1 MTRAQE
7 LSKLINTSSFSVDSD
22 FNVGIGSTSPDV
34 KLDIGGAV
42 LVTGISTFENTAE
55 STSSTTGALIVSG
68 GVGISGNL
76 SVAGIA
82 TFGTGTVTVDGD
94 SDLIYVGVG
103 VTLSGQDGIWTKR
116 LTVDGDFVAKN
127 LTITGI
133 ATLASEGGITT
144 TGGDLY
150 VGKNLRVAGVSTF
163 IGNATFR
170 GGTIGI
176 GDSTGDD
183 INVSGEFISD
193 LNPNEDGLYDLGI
206 VGKRW
211 RDARFSGLVTSTTL
225 NVANTALISGI
236 STFQQDVDVIGT
248 LVVLTN
254 LFNNFEAFGPE
265 LITPPPVYRIG
276 LFDLWINSITL
287 PTAL

>member
-1 MTRAQE
+1 MPTIKARVGPQNAVRVLSQQTSAV
-7 LSKLINTSSFSVDSD
+7 SKLLNLSDVITDYQSIDGLLLVWNQPTSQFIMTSVIDNEIKISD
-22 FNVGIGSTSPDV
+22 LTQSYN
-34 KLDIGGAV
+34 A
-42 LVTGISTFENTAE
+42 
-55 STSSTTGALIVSG
+55 TTGALVVSG
-68 GVGISGNL
+68 GVGVGGNI

-94 SDLIYVGVG
+94 NDLIYVGVG
-103 VTLSGQDGIWTKR
+103 VTLSGQDGIWTKK

-176 GDSTGDD
+176 GDSISDD
-183 INVSGEFISD
+183 INIGGEFVSD

-206 VGKRW
+206 IGKRW

-236 STFQQDVDVIGT
+236 ATFQQDVDVTGT
-248 LVVLTN
+248 FT
-254 LFNNFEAFGPE
+254 AG
-265 LITPPPVYRIG
+265 LIDGGFY
-276 LFDLWINSITL
+276 
-287 PTAL
+287 

>member
-1 MTRAQE
+1 MPTIKARVGPQNAVRVLAQQTSAV
-7 LSKLINTSSFSVDSD
+7 SKLLNLSDVISDYKAIDGLLLVWNQPTSQFIMTSVIDNEVKISD
-22 FNVGIGSTSPDV
+22 LTQSYN
-34 KLDIGGAV
+34 A
-42 LVTGISTFENTAE
+42 
-55 STSSTTGALIVSG
+55 TTGALVVSG
-68 GVGISGNL
+68 GVGVGGNL

-94 SDLIYVGVG
+94 NDLIYVGVG
-103 VTLSGQDGIWTKR
+103 VTLSGQDGVWTKK
-116 LTVDGDFVAKN
+116 LTVDGDFQATN
-127 LTITGI
+127 LIVTGI

-150 VGKNLRVAGVSTF
+150 VGRNLKVAGVSTF

-248 LVVLTN
+248 FT
-254 LFNNFEAFGPE
+254 AG
-265 LITPPPVYRIG
+265 LIDGGFY
-276 LFDLWINSITL
+276 
-287 PTAL
+287 

>member
-1 MTRAQE
+1 MPTIKARVGPQNAVRVLAQQTSAV
-7 LSKLINTSSFSVDSD
+7 SKLLNLSDVISDYKAIDGLLLVWNQPTSQFIMTSVIDNEVKISD
-22 FNVGIGSTSPDV
+22 LTQSYN
-34 KLDIGGAV
+34 A
-42 LVTGISTFENTAE
+42 
-55 STSSTTGALIVSG
+55 TTGALVVSG
-68 GVGISGNL
+68 GVGVGGNL

-82 TFGTGTVTVDGD
+82 TFGTGTVTIDGD
-94 SDLIYVGVG
+94 NDLVYVGVG
-103 VTLSGQDGIWTKR
+103 VTLSGQDGVWTNK
-116 LTVDGDFVAKN
+116 LTVDGDFQATN
-127 LTITGI
+127 LIVTGI

-150 VGKNLRVAGVSTF
+150 VAKNLRVAGVSTF

-193 LNPNEDGLYDLGI
+193 LNPNDDGLYDLGI

-236 STFQQDVDVIGT
+236 STFQQDVDVVGT
-248 LVVLTN
+248 FT
-254 LFNNFEAFGPE
+254 AG
-265 LITPPPVYRIG
+265 LIDGGFY
-276 LFDLWINSITL
+276 
-287 PTAL
+287 

>member
-1 MTRAQE
+1 M
-7 LSKLINTSSFSVDSD
+7 
-22 FNVGIGSTSPDV
+22 
-34 KLDIGGAV
+34 
-42 LVTGISTFENTAE
+42 
-55 STSSTTGALIVSG
+55 
-68 GVGISGNL
+68 
-76 SVAGIA
+76 
-82 TFGTGTVTVDGD
+82 
-94 SDLIYVGVG
+94 
-103 VTLSGQDGIWTKR
+103 
-116 LTVDGDFVAKN
+116 
-127 LTITGI
+127 
-133 ATLASEGGITT
+133 
-144 TGGDLY
+144 Y

-248 LVVLTN
+248 FT
-254 LFNNFEAFGPE
+254 AG
-265 LITPPPVYRIG
+265 LIDGGFY
-276 LFDLWINSITL
+276 
-287 PTAL
+287 

>member
-1 MTRAQE
+1 MPTIKARVGPQNAVRVLAQQTSAV
-7 LSKLINTSSFSVDSD
+7 SKLLNLSDVISDYKAIDGLLLVWNQPTSQFIMTSVIDNEVKISD
-22 FNVGIGSTSPDV
+22 LTQSYN
-34 KLDIGGAV
+34 A
-42 LVTGISTFENTAE
+42 
-55 STSSTTGALIVSG
+55 TTGALVVSG
-68 GVGISGNL
+68 GVGVGGNM

-94 SDLIYVGVG
+94 NDLIYVGVG
-103 VTLSGQDGIWTKR
+103 VTLSGQDGVWTKK
-116 LTVDGDFVAKN
+116 LTVDGDFQATN
-127 LTITGI
+127 LIVTGI

-150 VGKNLRVAGVSTF
+150 VGKNLRVSGVSTF

-236 STFQQDVDVIGT
+236 STFQQDVDVVGT
-248 LVVLTN
+248 FT
-254 LFNNFEAFGPE
+254 AG
-265 LITPPPVYRIG
+265 LIDGGFY
-276 LFDLWINSITL
+276 
-287 PTAL
+287 

>member
-1 MTRAQE
+1 MPTIKARVGPQNAVRVLAQQTSAV
-7 LSKLINTSSFSVDSD
+7 SKLLNLSDVISDYKAIDGLLLVWNQPTSQFIMTSVIDNEVKISD
-22 FNVGIGSTSPDV
+22 LTQSYN
-34 KLDIGGAV
+34 A
-42 LVTGISTFENTAE
+42 
-55 STSSTTGALIVSG
+55 TTGALVVSG
-68 GVGISGNL
+68 GVGVGGNL

-94 SDLIYVGVG
+94 NDLVYVGVG
-103 VTLSGQDGIWTKR
+103 VTLSGQDGVWTKK
-116 LTVDGDFVAKN
+116 LTVDGDFQATN
-127 LTITGI
+127 LIVTGI

-176 GDSTGDD
+176 GDSTSDD

-248 LVVLTN
+248 FT
-254 LFNNFEAFGPE
+254 AG
-265 LITPPPVYRIG
+265 LIDGGFY
-276 LFDLWINSITL
+276 
-287 PTAL
+287 

>member
-1 MTRAQE
+1 MPTIKARVGPQNAVRVLAQQTSAV
-7 LSKLINTSSFSVDSD
+7 SKLLNLSDVISDYKAIDGLLLVWNQPTSQFIMTSVIDNEVKISD
-22 FNVGIGSTSPDV
+22 LTQSYN
-34 KLDIGGAV
+34 A
-42 LVTGISTFENTAE
+42 
-55 STSSTTGALIVSG
+55 TTGALVVSG
-68 GVGISGNL
+68 GVGVGGNL

-94 SDLIYVGVG
+94 NDLVYVGVG
-103 VTLSGQDGIWTKR
+103 VTLSGQDGVWTKK
-116 LTVDGDFVAKN
+116 LTVDGDFQATN
-127 LTITGI
+127 LIVTGI

-193 LNPNEDGLYDLGI
+193 LNPNDDGLYDLGI

-236 STFQQDVDVIGT
+236 STFQQDVDVVGT
-248 LVVLTN
+248 FT
-254 LFNNFEAFGPE
+254 AG
-265 LITPPPVYRIG
+265 LIDGGFY
-276 LFDLWINSITL
+276 
-287 PTAL
+287 

>member
-1 MTRAQE
+1 MPTIKARVGPQNAVRVLSQQTSAV
-7 LSKLINTSSFSVDSD
+7 SKLINLQDVDASFKDIDGLLLVWDQPTSRFIMTSTVDNDVTISD
-22 FNVGIGSTSPDV
+22 LTQSYN
-34 KLDIGGAV
+34 
-42 LVTGISTFENTAE
+42 
-55 STSSTTGALIVSG
+55 STTGALIVSG
-68 GVGISGNL
+68 GVGVGGNL
-76 SVAGIA
+76 NVAGIA
-82 TFGTGTVTVDGD
+82 TFGSSSVTINGD
-94 SDLIYVGVG
+94 NDLVYVGAG
-103 VTLSGQDGIWTKR
+103 VTLSGEDGIWTKR
-116 LTVDGDFVAKN
+116 LVVDGDFEARN

-176 GDSTGDD
+176 GDSISDD
-183 INVSGEFISD
+183 INIGGEFVSD

-206 VGKRW
+206 IGKRW

-236 STFQQDVDVIGT
+236 ATFQQDVDVTGT
-248 LVVLTN
+248 FT
-254 LFNNFEAFGPE
+254 AG
-265 LITPPPVYRIG
+265 LIDGGFY
-276 LFDLWINSITL
+276 
-287 PTAL
+287 

>member
-1 MTRAQE
+1 MPTIKARVGPQNAVRVLAQQTSAV
-7 LSKLINTSSFSVDSD
+7 SKLLNLSDVISDYKAIDGLLLVWNQPTSQFIMTSVIDNEVKISD
-22 FNVGIGSTSPDV
+22 LTQSYN
-34 KLDIGGAV
+34 A
-42 LVTGISTFENTAE
+42 
-55 STSSTTGALIVSG
+55 TTGALVVSG
-68 GVGISGNL
+68 GVGVGGNM

-94 SDLIYVGVG
+94 NDLIYVGTG
-103 VTLSGQDGIWTKR
+103 VTLSGRDGIFTKK
-116 LTVDGDFVAKN
+116 LTVDGDFQSTN
-127 LTITGI
+127 LIVTGI

-150 VGKNLRVAGVSTF
+150 VGKNLRVSGVSTF

-236 STFQQDVDVIGT
+236 STFQQDVDVVGT
-248 LVVLTN
+248 FT
-254 LFNNFEAFGPE
+254 AG
-265 LITPPPVYRIG
+265 LIDGGFY
-276 LFDLWINSITL
+276 
-287 PTAL
+287 

>member
-1 MTRAQE
+1 MPTIKARVGPQNAVRVLSQQTSAV
-7 LSKLINTSSFSVDSD
+7 SKLLNLSDVVTDYQAIDGLLLVWNQPTSQFIMTSVIDNEIKISD
-22 FNVGIGSTSPDV
+22 LTQSYN
-34 KLDIGGAV
+34 A
-42 LVTGISTFENTAE
+42 
-55 STSSTTGALIVSG
+55 TTGALVVSG
-68 GVGISGNL
+68 GVGVGGNM

-94 SDLIYVGVG
+94 NDLIKVGVG
-103 VTLSGQDGIWTKR
+103 ITLSGPEGIWTKK
-116 LTVDGDFVAKN
+116 LTVDGDFVATN

-144 TGGDLY
+144 TGGNLY
-150 VGKNLRVAGVSTF
+150 VGKDLTVAGVSTF
-163 IGNATFR
+163 IGNATFK

-183 INVSGEFISD
+183 INVSGEFISN

-236 STFQQDVDVIGT
+236 ATFDQDVDVIGT
-248 LVVLTN
+248 FT
-254 LFNNFEAFGPE
+254 AG
-265 LITPPPVYRIG
+265 LIDGGFY
-276 LFDLWINSITL
+276 
-287 PTAL
+287 

>member
-1 MTRAQE
+1 MPTIKARVGPQNAVRVLSQQTSAV
-7 LSKLINTSSFSVDSD
+7 SKLLNLSD
-22 FNVGIGSTSPDV
+22 VISDYKAIDG
-34 KLDIGGAV
+34 LV
-42 LVTGISTFENTAE
+42 LVWNEPTSQFIMTSVIDNEIKISDLTE
-55 STSSTTGALIVSG
+55 SYNATTGALVVSG
-68 GVGISGNL
+68 GVGVGGNL

-94 SDLIYVGVG
+94 NDLVYVGVG

-116 LTVDGDFVAKN
+116 LTVDGDFVATN

-144 TGGDLY
+144 TGGNLF
-150 VGKNLRVAGVSTF
+150 VGKDLTVAGVSTF

-193 LNPNEDGLYDLGI
+193 LNPNDDGLYDLGI

-225 NVANTALISGI
+225 NVADTALISGI
-236 STFQQDVDVIGT
+236 ATFQQDVDVTGT
-248 LVVLTN
+248 FT
-254 LFNNFEAFGPE
+254 AG
-265 LITPPPVYRIG
+265 LIDGGFY
-276 LFDLWINSITL
+276 
-287 PTAL
+287 

>member
-1 MTRAQE
+1 MPTIKARVGPQNAVRVLSQQTSAV
-7 LSKLINTSSFSVDSD
+7 SKLLNLSDVISDYKAVDGLLLVWNQPNSQFIMTSVIDNEVKISD
-22 FNVGIGSTSPDV
+22 LTQSYN
-34 KLDIGGAV
+34 A
-42 LVTGISTFENTAE
+42 
-55 STSSTTGALIVSG
+55 TTGALVVSG
-68 GVGISGNL
+68 GVGVSGNL
-76 SVAGIA
+76 SVAEIA

-94 SDLIYVGVG
+94 SDLIYVGAG
-103 VTLSGQDGIWTKR
+103 VTLSGQEGIWTKR
-116 LTVDGDFVAKN
+116 LTVDGDFVATN

-193 LNPNEDGLYDLGI
+193 LNPNDDGLYDLGI

-236 STFQQDVDVIGT
+236 STFQQDVDVVGIFTAG
-248 LVVLTN
+248 
-254 LFNNFEAFGPE
+254 
-265 LITPPPVYRIG
+265 LIDGGFY
-276 LFDLWINSITL
+276 
-287 PTAL
+287 

>member
-1 MTRAQE
+1 MPTIKARVGPQNAVRVLAQQTSAV
-7 LSKLINTSSFSVDSD
+7 SKLLNLSDVISDYKAIDGLLLVWNQPTSQFIMTSVIDNEVKISD
-22 FNVGIGSTSPDV
+22 LTQSYN
-34 KLDIGGAV
+34 A
-42 LVTGISTFENTAE
+42 
-55 STSSTTGALIVSG
+55 TTGALVVSG
-68 GVGISGNL
+68 GVGVGGNL

-94 SDLIYVGVG
+94 NDLVYVGVG
-103 VTLSGQDGIWTKR
+103 VTLSGQDGVWTKK
-116 LTVDGDFVAKN
+116 LTVDGDFQATN
-127 LTITGI
+127 LIVTGI

-150 VGKNLRVAGVSTF
+150 VAKNLRVAGVSTF

-176 GDSTGDD
+176 GDSTSDD

-193 LNPNEDGLYDLGI
+193 LNPNDDGLYDLGI

-236 STFQQDVDVIGT
+236 STFQQDVDVVGT
-248 LVVLTN
+248 FT
-254 LFNNFEAFGPE
+254 AG
-265 LITPPPVYRIG
+265 LIDGGFY
-276 LFDLWINSITL
+276 
-287 PTAL
+287 

>member
-1 MTRAQE
+1 MPTIKARVGPQNAVRVLSQQTSAV
-7 LSKLINTSSFSVDSD
+7 SKLLNLSDVISDYQSIDGLLLVWNQPTSQFIMTSVIDNEIKISD
-22 FNVGIGSTSPDV
+22 LT
-34 KLDIGGAV
+34 
-42 LVTGISTFENTAE
+42 E
-55 STSSTTGALIVSG
+55 SYNATTGALVVSG
-68 GVGISGNL
+68 GVGVGGNL

-82 TFGTGTVTVDGD
+82 TFGTGTVTVDGNN
-94 SDLIYVGVG
+94 DLIYVGAG
-103 VTLSGQDGIWTKR
+103 VTLSGQDGIWTKK
-116 LTVDGDFVAKN
+116 LTVDGDFFAKN
-127 LTITGI
+127 LTISGI

-176 GDSTGDD
+176 GDSTSDD

-193 LNPNEDGLYDLGI
+193 LNPNDDGLYDLGI

-225 NVANTALISGI
+225 NVADTALISGI
-236 STFQQDVDVIGT
+236 ATFQKDVDVTGT
-248 LVVLTN
+248 FT
-254 LFNNFEAFGPE
+254 AG
-265 LITPPPVYRIG
+265 LIDGGFY
-276 LFDLWINSITL
+276 
-287 PTAL
+287 

>member
-1 MTRAQE
+1 MPTIKARVGPQNAVRVLAQQTSAV
-7 LSKLINTSSFSVDSD
+7 SKLLNLSDVISDYKAIDGLLLVWNQPTSQFIMTSVIDNEVKISD
-22 FNVGIGSTSPDV
+22 LTQSYN
-34 KLDIGGAV
+34 A
-42 LVTGISTFENTAE
+42 
-55 STSSTTGALIVSG
+55 TTGALVVSG
-68 GVGISGNL
+68 GVGVGGNL

-94 SDLIYVGVG
+94 NDLVYVGVG
-103 VTLSGQDGIWTKR
+103 VTLSGQDGVWTKK
-116 LTVDGDFVAKN
+116 LTVDGDFQATN
-127 LTITGI
+127 LIVTGI

-150 VGKNLRVAGVSTF
+150 VAKNLRVAGVSTF

-193 LNPNEDGLYDLGI
+193 LNPNDDGLYDLGI

-236 STFQQDVDVIGT
+236 STFQQDVDVVGT
-248 LVVLTN
+248 FT
-254 LFNNFEAFGPE
+254 AG
-265 LITPPPVYRIG
+265 LIDGGFY
-276 LFDLWINSITL
+276 
-287 PTAL
+287 

>member
-1 MTRAQE
+1 MPTIKARVGPQNAVRVLAQQTSAV
-7 LSKLINTSSFSVDSD
+7 SKLLNLSDVISDYKAIDGLLLVWNQPTSQFIMTSVIDNEVKISD
-22 FNVGIGSTSPDV
+22 LTQSYN
-34 KLDIGGAV
+34 A
-42 LVTGISTFENTAE
+42 
-55 STSSTTGALIVSG
+55 TTGALVVSG
-68 GVGISGNL
+68 GVGVGGNL

-94 SDLIYVGVG
+94 NDLVYVGVG
-103 VTLSGQDGIWTKR
+103 VTLSGQDGVWTKK
-116 LTVDGDFVAKN
+116 LTVDGDFQATN
-127 LTITGI
+127 LIVTGI

-163 IGNATFR
+163 IGNATFK

-248 LVVLTN
+248 FT
-254 LFNNFEAFGPE
+254 AG
-265 LITPPPVYRIG
+265 LIDGGFY
-276 LFDLWINSITL
+276 
-287 PTAL
+287 

>member
-1 MTRAQE
+1 MPTIKARVGPQNAVRVLAQQTSAV
-7 LSKLINTSSFSVDSD
+7 SKLLNLSDVISDYKAIDGLLLVWNQPTSQFIMTSVIDNEVKISD
-22 FNVGIGSTSPDV
+22 LTQSYN
-34 KLDIGGAV
+34 A
-42 LVTGISTFENTAE
+42 
-55 STSSTTGALIVSG
+55 TTGALVVSG
-68 GVGISGNL
+68 GVGVGGNL

-94 SDLIYVGVG
+94 NDLIYVGVG
-103 VTLSGQDGIWTKR
+103 VTLSGQDGVWTKK
-116 LTVDGDFVAKN
+116 LTVDGDFQATN
-127 LTITGI
+127 LIVTGI

-176 GDSTGDD
+176 GDSTSDD

-248 LVVLTN
+248 FT
-254 LFNNFEAFGPE
+254 AG
-265 LITPPPVYRIG
+265 LIDGGFY
-276 LFDLWINSITL
+276 
-287 PTAL
+287 

>member
-1 MTRAQE
+1 MPTIKARVGPQNAVRVLAQQTSAV
-7 LSKLINTSSFSVDSD
+7 SKLLNLSDVISDYKAIDGLLLVWNQPTSQFIMTSVIDNEVKISD
-22 FNVGIGSTSPDV
+22 LTQSYN
-34 KLDIGGAV
+34 A
-42 LVTGISTFENTAE
+42 
-55 STSSTTGALIVSG
+55 TTGALVVSG
-68 GVGISGNL
+68 GVGVGGNL

-94 SDLIYVGVG
+94 NDLVYVGVG
-103 VTLSGQDGIWTKR
+103 VTLSGQDGVWTKK
-116 LTVDGDFVAKN
+116 LTVDGNFQATN
-127 LTITGI
+127 LIVTGI

-150 VGKNLRVAGVSTF
+150 VAKNLRVAGVSTF

-176 GDSTGDD
+176 GDSTSDD

-193 LNPNEDGLYDLGI
+193 LNPNDDGLYDLGI

-236 STFQQDVDVIGT
+236 STFQQDVDVVGT
-248 LVVLTN
+248 FT
-254 LFNNFEAFGPE
+254 AG
-265 LITPPPVYRIG
+265 LIDGGFY
-276 LFDLWINSITL
+276 
-287 PTAL
+287 

>member
-1 MTRAQE
+1 MPTIKARVGPQNAVRVLAQQTSAV
-7 LSKLINTSSFSVDSD
+7 SKLLNLSDVISDYKAIDGLLLVWNQPTSQFIMTSVIDNEVKISD
-22 FNVGIGSTSPDV
+22 LTQSYN
-34 KLDIGGAV
+34 A
-42 LVTGISTFENTAE
+42 
-55 STSSTTGALIVSG
+55 TTGALVVSG
-68 GVGISGNL
+68 GVGVGGNL

-94 SDLIYVGVG
+94 NDLVYVGVG
-103 VTLSGQDGIWTKR
+103 VTLSGQDGVWTKK
-116 LTVDGDFVAKN
+116 LTVDGNFQATN
-127 LTITGI
+127 LVVTGI

-150 VGKNLRVAGVSTF
+150 VAKNLRVAGVSTF

-176 GDSTGDD
+176 GDSTSDD

-193 LNPNEDGLYDLGI
+193 LNPNDDGLYDLGI

-236 STFQQDVDVIGT
+236 STFQQDVDVVGT
-248 LVVLTN
+248 FT
-254 LFNNFEAFGPE
+254 AG
-265 LITPPPVYRIG
+265 LIDGGFY
-276 LFDLWINSITL
+276 
-287 PTAL
+287 